1 VAKRPYFFH
10 FELLHSNH
18 AYDVLVAE
26 PLQFDRDSN
35 FCPSVVASFTTH
47 RRLSVEQEEDVDFE
61 DEEGPQILKLRA
73 IAAAAPSTA
82 TDLRSF
88 ASLEAKSL
96 MSSAVSLEKS
106 AQSSS
111 LKPDSQLGGRPKMRR
126 FPFRILATGSLRPP
140 ITSASA
146 AYSREQLL
154 AGLDLSRSIVCAA
167 GQSWAGTDLVVHCG
181 DTVDF
186 SPVIAEVL
194 SLLSRAEAEEAAGEE
209 RRGGKGSVL
218 LSQAEERLRP
228 LQ

>member
-1 VAKRPYFFH
+1 MAKRPCFFH

-126 FPFRILATGSLRPP
+126 FPFRILATPP

-194 SLLSRAEAEEAAGEE
+194 SLLSRAEAEEAAGEG

>member
-1 VAKRPYFFH
+1 VAKRPCFYH

-154 AGLDLSRSIVCAA
+154 AGLDLSRSIVWSCWISLHSGLRRVQRCAR
-167 GQSWAGTDLVVHCG
+167 WL
-181 DTVDF
+181 F
-186 SPVIAEVL
+186 SQVLFFMTAVL
-194 SLLSRAEAEEAAGEE
+194 SLSLLILSA
-209 RRGGKGSVL
+209 SIVV
-218 LSQAEERLRP
+218 
-228 LQ
+228 

>member
-1 VAKRPYFFH
+1 
-10 FELLHSNH
+10 
-18 AYDVLVAE
+18 
-26 PLQFDRDSN
+26 
-35 FCPSVVASFTTH
+35 
-47 RRLSVEQEEDVDFE
+47 
-61 DEEGPQILKLRA
+61 
-73 IAAAAPSTA
+73 
-82 TDLRSF
+82 
-88 ASLEAKSL
+88 

-111 LKPDSQLGGRPKMRR
+111 LKPDSQLGGRPKKRR

-194 SLLSRAEAEEAAGEE
+194 SLLSRAEEAAGGG
-209 RRGGKGSVL
+209 RRCGKGSVL
-218 LSQAEERLRP
+218 LSQAEERLRDAFRFHVRV
-228 LQ
+228 LCNSMSLYLVT

>member
-1 VAKRPYFFH
+1 MAKRPCFFH

-126 FPFRILATGSLRPP
+126 FPFRILATPT

-194 SLLSRAEAEEAAGEE
+194 SLLSRAEAEEAAGEG

>member
-1 VAKRPYFFH
+1 MAKRPCFFH

-35 FCPSVVASFTTH
+35 FCPSVVASLTTH

-88 ASLEAKSL
+88 ALLEAKSL
-96 MSSAVSLEKS
+96 MSSAVLLEKS

-111 LKPDSQLGGRPKMRR
+111 LGRPKMRR
-126 FPFRILATGSLRPP
+126 FPFRILATGSLGLPSPP
-140 ITSASA
+140 PPRRTLASSCWPAWISAGVSCVQ
-146 AYSREQLL
+146 R
-154 AGLDLSRSIVCAA
+154 GKV
-167 GQSWAGTDLVVHCG
+167 GQAQTWSC
-181 DTVDF
+181 
-186 SPVIAEVL
+186 IAET
-194 SLLSRAEAEEAAGEE
+194 RWTF
-209 RRGGKGSVL
+209 
-218 LSQAEERLRP
+218 P
-228 LQ
+228 P